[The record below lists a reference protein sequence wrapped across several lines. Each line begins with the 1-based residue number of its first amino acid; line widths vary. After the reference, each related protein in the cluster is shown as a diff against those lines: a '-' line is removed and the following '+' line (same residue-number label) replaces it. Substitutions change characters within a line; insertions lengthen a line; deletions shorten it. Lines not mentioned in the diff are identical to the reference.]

1 MNSVFIKDSINGS
14 NTSCLR
20 IINQTDFRAYILK
33 RYGANMKQIEE
44 EKDLTYSQM
53 NDEEYNN
60 DEEYSENPYDN
71 DGEFQPEESE
81 SEPCEYDLYS
91 DELI

>member
-1 MNSVFIKDSINGS
+1 
-14 NTSCLR
+14 
-20 IINQTDFRAYILK
+20 
-33 RYGANMKQIEE
+33 MKQIEE